1 MVGLSFVAALP
12 ILVLLVVLATDL
24 WVYAD
29 ATAHLERGTPIVF
42 SFGGLELDTPT
53 AWFLACLPLWIVFFP
68 AYITTR
74 RQVPQLS

>member
-29 ATAHLERGTPIVF
+29 AAAHLERGTPIAF

-53 AWFLACLPLWIVFFP
+53 AWFLACLLLWIVFFP
-68 AYITTR
+68 AYITTQ
-74 RQVPQLS
+74 RQVP